1 MPKVPDVTIVKKRE
15 KDYREK
21 IKENYDR
28 RHQVVAPEEL
38 SADDKV
44 WIPDQRKEG
53 KIVQNHE
60 APRSVLIQTS
70 DGSLLRRNRRE
81 AAPANSSL

>member
-1 MPKVPDVTIVKKRE
+1 MGFLLLSSVWEECEDKSSMSPGQTLAESTNVTIVKKRE

-44 WIPDQRKEG
+44 
-53 KIVQNHE
+53 
-60 APRSVLIQTS
+60 
-70 DGSLLRRNRRE
+70 
-81 AAPANSSL
+81 

>member
-21 IKENYDR
+21 MKENYDR

-44 WIPDQRKEG
+44 
-53 KIVQNHE
+53 
-60 APRSVLIQTS
+60 
-70 DGSLLRRNRRE
+70 
-81 AAPANSSL
+81 

>member
-1 MPKVPDVTIVKKRE
+1 MKTRVPCHPDKLLPKVPDVTIVKKRE

-44 WIPDQRKEG
+44 
-53 KIVQNHE
+53 
-60 APRSVLIQTS
+60 
-70 DGSLLRRNRRE
+70 
-81 AAPANSSL
+81 